1 MPSAMQHRP
10 KALNK
15 LIVHQ
20 DIGDHLI
27 KLVKI
32 AATYIAHGCGGMLGT
47 ISHRSSRLQA
57 GGQW

>member
-1 MPSAMQHRP
+1 MQHRP

-27 KLVKI
+27 KLV
-32 AATYIAHGCGGMLGT
+32 GMFPDALK
-47 ISHRSSRLQA
+47 RNCD
-57 GGQW
+57 